1 MERKQSSL
9 NKDLWFVCDKCGTE
23 YDEFLEEIMFKRMI
37 FRRIPSEE
45 IKGTIEW
52 ANTPTLDANK
62 WDAITKSTIRGKH
75 ESKECESKGTES
87 TKFSKG

>member
-23 YDEFLEEIMFKRMI
+23 YDEFLEEI
-37 FRRIPSEE
+37 IPSEE

-62 WDAITKSTIRGKH
+62 WDAITKSTIRGKY
-75 ESKECESKGTES
+75 ESKECESKGKES

>member
-1 MERKQSSL
+1 MEQKSS
-9 NKDLWFVCDKCGTE
+9 NPNRDLWFTCSVCGTE
-23 YDEFLEEIMFKRMI
+23 YNEYCEIIVPKQDIR
-37 FRRIPSEE
+37 
-45 IKGTIEW
+45 GTIEW